1 MDQNV
6 NEALPDTAMPLSG
19 IRVVEIGQNIAGPYA
34 SEILSALGAEVI
46 KVERPGAGDDAR
58 GWGPPFW
65 RGTATTF
72 QAMNHGKKG
81 IVADLKNPEHL
92 DQLKALVE
100 TADVFIQNMRPGSLV
115 DLGLGPEV
123 LRRRN
128 PSLVYCSL
136 WAFGHKGPRSLA
148 PGYEP
153 MVQAFSGMFSV
164 NGPADAPPSRVG
176 MQVLD
181 LGTGIWAA
189 LGCLAAL
196 HRRSQTGR
204 GCVVDASLFET
215 ALGWLQVM
223 MAGFHATG
231 KQPARHRSG
240 NPNVV
245 VFQAL
250 PTDDG
255 EVVVAAAN
263 DRLFAK
269 LARVADHPEWAADA
283 RYATNALRVQHKADL
298 IPELEAVF
306 RMRSTQSW
314 VDALEAV
321 GVPCAPIQDFAQV
334 LADPQTDALDILQNI
349 PDVDLRII
357 GLPLSFD
364 GKRPA
369 VKHRAPEIGEHTAD
383 YLPGLAAEPTSP
395 APASVADPN

>member
-1 MDQNV
+1 MHEPKEEN
-6 NEALPDTAMPLSG
+6 AAAPLAG
-19 IRVVEIGQNIAGPYA
+19 IKVIEVGQNIAGPYA
-34 SEILSALGAEVI
+34 SEILASLGAEVI
-46 KVERPGAGDDAR
+46 KIERPGTGDDAR

-72 QAMNHGKKG
+72 QAMNHGKKS
-81 IVADLKNPEHL
+81 IALDLKQAGHVAL
-92 DQLKALVE
+92 LKQLAGE
-100 TADVFIQNMRPGSLV
+100 ADVFVQNMRPGSLEA
-115 DLGLGPEV
+115 LGLGPEV
-123 LRRRN
+123 LRALN
-128 PSLVYCSL
+128 PRLVYCSL
-136 WAFGHKGPRSLA
+136 WAFGHKGPRRLA

-153 MVQAFSGMFSV
+153 MVQAFSGIFSI
-164 NGPADAPPSRVG
+164 NGPETAPPARVG

-181 LGTGIWAA
+181 LGTGLWAA

-196 HRRSQTGR
+196 LRRGATGR

-231 KQPARHRSG
+231 RQPARHRSG

-250 PTDDG
+250 QTADG

-269 LARVADHPEWAADA
+269 LARVAGREDWARDA
-283 RYATNALRVQHKADL
+283 RFATNALRVEHKAEL
-298 IPELEAVF
+298 LPELEAVF
-306 RMRSTQSW
+306 RTRSSQEWTA
-314 VDALEAV
+314 ALEAA

-334 LADPQTDALDILQNI
+334 LADPQTEALGILQTI
-349 PDVDLRII
+349 PEEELRVV

-364 GKRPA
+364 GERPA
-369 VKHRAPEIGEHTAD
+369 VRHRAPGIGEHTQD
-383 YLPGLAAEPTSP
+383 YCPGLR
-395 APASVADPN
+395 